1 MYGMEHRTRDV
12 SAFDLRERFPT
23 FAQTV
28 VSCRV
33 QKNERSLL
41 FAQERSGNTPQIRP
55 VGKERTLAAQRKSL
69 YEIVRVGNTI
79 FSEKLSY
86 QGWQKRCG
94 SSSLSGSSRLHAFVC
109 PVPALLGRCAGVPA
123 DSTRVTGR
131 TRRGGAGLAAKLWHP
146 RARTRLST
154 SQCEPTLEPIWLLR
168 RGRLEA
174 WKQRSEPAVLEPGEH
189 LVNVPISTIS
199 TLQKGARLD
208 LD

>member
-109 PVPALLGRCAGVPA
+109 PVPAL
-123 DSTRVTGR
+123 
-131 TRRGGAGLAAKLWHP
+131 
-146 RARTRLST
+146 
-154 SQCEPTLEPIWLLR
+154 R